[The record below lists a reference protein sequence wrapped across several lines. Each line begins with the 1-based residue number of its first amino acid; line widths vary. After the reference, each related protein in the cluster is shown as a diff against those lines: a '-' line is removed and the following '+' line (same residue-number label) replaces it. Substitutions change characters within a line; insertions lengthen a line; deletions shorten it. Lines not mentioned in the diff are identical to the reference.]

1 MRRAFLP
8 FIATIIVAA
17 AFSGLAAT
25 FAVEAVERRSTN
37 DVREALE
44 GAGIGWAEVG
54 ADGLRVDV
62 TGTAPDEATR
72 FRALNVAGSVVDGE
86 RVLDRMEVA
95 SREPVAPPRFS
106 IELLR
111 QTDAVTMIG
120 LVPAA
125 TDREALFAAV
135 GRAAPETPIT
145 DLLEVASYPAPP
157 DWDEAV
163 EYGLKVLGRLE
174 RAKVSISGGRV
185 EVAAL
190 AGSEAARDRLTRDLR
205 RLKPRSVTLAL
216 DLTAPRPVITPF
228 ILRMVKSDGAVQF
241 DACSAAS
248 EADADIILRAAHEA
262 GFEDAEG
269 PDCAL
274 GLGVPSPEWASAAS
288 AAIATLGTYET
299 ATLTMSDLEMTLEA
313 GSGTD
318 AERFAKDAARL
329 ETTLPAEFTLIAA
342 IEEAGA
348 VEPEAGPTEFTATR
362 SSDGRVI
369 LAGRLGSER
378 SLSAIDSFAKAL
390 FGMENVSTNVEVQ
403 DAVPNGWS
411 PRVLAALDAL
421 SILDRGAVTVEE
433 GDIRVSGVS
442 GVQNAKSEI
451 TRILSGPSG
460 TRPGFEIAVSY
471 DESADAQRAPPTP
484 QECVDQINSV
494 LEARQIT
501 FAPGSAD
508 IDRESRESVEAI
520 AEILRTC
527 DGVAMEVAGYTDSQG
542 SDEMNRNLSK
552 RRADALLVAL
562 TARRVVTSEL
572 EAEGYGEADPIADN
586 STPEGREANRRIEFR
601 LIDAE
606 EGASEEGDE
615 SAEEPASGAGGEQ
628 GE

>member
-1 MRRAFLP
+1 MKRSFLP
-8 FIATIIVAA
+8 FIATILAA
-17 AFSGLAAT
+17 AALAGLAAT
-25 FAVEAVERRSTN
+25 FAVEAVERRTTN

-44 GAGIGWAEVG
+44 GAGIDWAEVD
-54 ADGLRVDV
+54 ADGLRVDL

-72 FRALNVAGSVVDGE
+72 FRALNVAGSVIDGE
-86 RVLDRMEVA
+86 RVIDRMGVA
-95 SREPVAPPRFS
+95 SREPVTPPRFS

-111 QTDAVTMIG
+111 QADAVTMIG
-120 LVPAA
+120 LVPASS
-125 TDREALFAAV
+125 DREALFAAV

-157 DWDEAV
+157 GWDEAV
-163 EYGLKVLGRLE
+163 EYGLEALGRLE

-185 EVAAL
+185 EVSAL

-205 RLKPRSVTLAL
+205 RLKPRDVVLAL

-228 ILRMVKSDGAVQF
+228 ILRVVKSDGAVRV

-248 EADADIILRAAHEA
+248 EAEADSLLSAAREA
-262 GFEDAEG
+262 GLEDAESI
-269 PDCAL
+269 DCAL
-274 GLGVPSPEWASAAS
+274 GLGVPSPDWARAAS
-288 AAIATLGTYET
+288 AAIATLGSYET

-313 GSGTD
+313 GPGTD

-329 ETTLPAEFTLIAA
+329 ESTLPAEFTLTAA

-362 SSDGRVI
+362 SSDGRVT
-369 LAGRLGSER
+369 LGGRLGSER
-378 SLSAIDSFAKAL
+378 SLSVADSFAKAL

-403 DAVPNGWS
+403 EGVPTGWS
-411 PRVLAALDAL
+411 PRVLASLDAL
-421 SILDRGAVTVEE
+421 SILDRGAVTVQED
-433 GDIRVSGVS
+433 DITISGIS

-451 TRILSGPSG
+451 TRILSAPSG
-460 TRPGFEIAVSY
+460 TRPRFEIEVTY
-471 DESADAQRAPPTP
+471 DESRDAQRAPPTP
-484 QECVDQINSV
+484 QECVDQVNDV
-494 LEARQIT
+494 LESRQIT

-508 IDRESRESVEAI
+508 IDEESHASVETI
-520 AEILRTC
+520 ADILRTC

-542 SDEMNRNLSK
+542 SEEMNRNLSK

-601 LIDAE
+601 LIGAE
-606 EGASEEGDE
+606 EGAAEG
-615 SAEEPASGAGGEQ
+615 AATPAGEPEGGAGGEE